1 LHLVIN
7 FFHENDRTL
16 SSNYKIIE
24 SEATGDILVNEN
36 SQYNNI
42 KADRVTILENI
53 TARLFGTIK
62 FKLTINKGA
71 RVYLHGSILGEVEN
85 QGGEFYKY

>member
-1 LHLVIN
+1 
-7 FFHENDRTL
+7 L

-24 SEATGDILVNEN
+24 SEATGDIVVEEN
-36 SQYNNI
+36 SQFNNI

-62 FKLTINKGA
+62 VKLSIYKGA
-71 RVYLHGSILGEVEN
+71 KVYLHGNVLGEVEN
-85 QGGEFYKY
+85 LGGEFYKY